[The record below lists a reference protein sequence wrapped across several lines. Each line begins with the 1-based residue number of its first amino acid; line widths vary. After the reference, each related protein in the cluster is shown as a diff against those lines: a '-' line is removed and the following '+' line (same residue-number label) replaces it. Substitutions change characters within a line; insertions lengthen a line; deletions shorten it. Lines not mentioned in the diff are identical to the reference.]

1 MSIQNEIYGGYV
13 GTEVE
18 VLAEGFSARS
28 QEDLKGHTTCN
39 KVINFRAERS
49 RVGQIL
55 RVKVTEAKS
64 HSLYGEVSGPSE
76 AQV

>member
-1 MSIQNEIYGGYV
+1 MSIQREIYREYV

-18 VLAEGFSARS
+18 VLAEGTSARS

-39 KVINFRAERS
+39 KVINFRAGS
-49 RVGQIL
+49 ALVGQIL
-55 RVKVTEAKS
+55 SVKVTEAKS
-64 HSLYGEVSGPSE
+64 HSLYGEVSAPSE